1 MDCDWMDCG
10 LMSDGRMYCG
20 CWCDWMD
27 CDLMSGARM
36 SGGRMSGARMSVGRL
51 SGDLMNIGQRI
62 VQVGGPWVG
71 EYLCWNELA

>member
-1 MDCDWMDCG
+1 
-10 LMSDGRMYCG
+10 
-20 CWCDWMD
+20 
-27 CDLMSGARM
+27 
-36 SGGRMSGARMSVGRL
+36 MSVGRL